1 MNSAKSNLIL
11 DGGVYSLDNADGG
24 APAGLVINGGHF
36 IAHEVM
42 LHIVGNG
49 EVDLAGSGNVEISPI
64 SDETDIYWGVSIFQ
78 SRTNYLEAR
87 VIGTSDTI
95 LEGTYYFPNNHLEL
109 GGEGIAVGNQLIAY
123 TLEIHGDG
131 TYTLHYDGRNPAPGY
146 NVWLVE

>member
-1 MNSAKSNLIL
+1 M
-11 DGGVYSLDNADGG
+11 DR
-24 APAGLVINGGHF
+24 LVINGGHF

-78 SRTNYLEAR
+78 SRTNYNEAR

-109 GGEGIAVGNQLIAY
+109 GGKASPWAIS
-123 TLEIHGDG
+123 
-131 TYTLHYDGRNPAPGY
+131 
-146 NVWLVE
+146 